1 MTTGK
6 RVVDWDLVEVE
17 YRAGVK
23 SLRQLGDEH
32 GVSHVAINKRA
43 KAKGWTRDL
52 SAKIKAK
59 ADAKVTAAAVTK
71 EVTAERVATEQQVV
85 EANSDAQAAIRLSH
99 RKDIGRTRALFGRLL
114 AEVELFTEW
123 PAAQEL
129 LREMTEIV
137 HGGEDKDGNPK
148 KPPRSIN
155 EMLDRVLTGPGRIE
169 SAKKLTEIL
178 EKLVKLE
185 RQAFGIDDEDKGGSD
200 LDRLLLKIERERN
213 GS

>member
-1 MTTGK
+1 MARRSK
-6 RVVDWDLVEVE
+6 ENAIDWDAIERQ
-17 YRAGVK
+17 YRLGVK
-23 SLRQLGDEH
+23 TNKQLGEEF
-32 GVSHVAINKRA
+32 GVDHSSIGRRA
-43 KAKGWTRDL
+43 KSHGWVADKSKDVDAVTNSL
-52 SAKIKAK
+52 LIQNASGNANPNATPTPLEIKAAAQVN
-59 ADAKVTAAAVTK
+59 AD
-71 EVTAERVATEQQVV
+71 VV
-85 EANSDAQAAIRLSH
+85 LEH